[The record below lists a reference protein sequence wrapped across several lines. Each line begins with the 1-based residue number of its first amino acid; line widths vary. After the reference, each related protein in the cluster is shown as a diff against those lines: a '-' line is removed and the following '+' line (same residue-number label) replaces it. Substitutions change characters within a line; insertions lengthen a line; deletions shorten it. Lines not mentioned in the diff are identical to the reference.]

1 MAVGINGIEQL
12 PEEGRKALAD
22 ILKWSRVAFWVAIVS
37 LIVAIIAIIVAVVSV

>member
-1 MAVGINGIEQL
+1 MPVFINGIEQL

-37 LIVAIIAIIVAVVSV
+37 LIMAIIAIIVAII